1 MWLIDPKILEQAG
14 WFLVYSFLLG
24 LAFLPVVWLAK
35 VLTRRLRD
43 SVRSVVA
50 LGTLTTVAF
59 APLVGACWL
68 SVTSAP
74 TEQPLRTMA
83 GVRYVPDAQT
93 VGIGTPGEL
102 STEIATELS
111 TIASRSILDT
121 PPLFA
126 ADEIPT
132 NNVPPSRPAWSHVM
146 ALPIVWLAGS
156 TLTACFLALGLVG
169 SVRLRFQ
176 SIALD
181 APMQRIVDEV
191 LDNIVGSRVTV
202 RLCDAINSPI
212 LLGIIRPIILLPC
225 TATGW
230 PPDTVRFV
238 VLHELAHARRWDN
251 LVNLVQRVVE
261 AACFYQ
267 PAVWIASAWV
277 RAEREICCD
286 RFVAEVTDRPAEY
299 ARALVQLATEQSNRR
314 SLAADH
320 VTCSSTRHALVTR
333 VARLLGKEETMRI
346 QFRTLL
352 LSLTALGLMGAVTYG
367 TVFAPVQEKNSTDA
381 SKQAEPEAAVAAE
394 ELSEETQS
402 SNDRSTVMGQQQD
415 QTPVLETDQ
424 LRLELIK
431 NGIVSTER
439 AGVFD
444 SFVKVGDRVKR
455 GEVLGQLRM
464 TTEKAAV
471 NRLLKQSESDIEVR
485 YAKASNA
492 AAKQRYRAALAK
504 RKAFSDAELMN
515 LQLEWKKTE
524 LDVEKAQVNRE
535 LLTSELKEMQE
546 ILKLGRLIAT
556 TGGTVTVAAESGSAA
571 KPGQEIFR
579 VSNLKQLSCVFS
591 VPLADLSKVEKG
603 MRVKFLPSQEGF
615 PEAIGSIR
623 YVGSLVSS
631 VSQAVD
637 VLAVLETP
645 TEQVRAGQRG
655 RLQVFAQKAPKLQAG
670 RNVATEPEPVQ
681 STTGKATELTI
692 KQRKSKLVPGTNL
705 RISIDDITAGQ
716 VLISITDGSNV
727 VLDKSLKLGDV
738 AAFTIDGE
746 TQYVRVRQLT
756 NLLIGEDFAVLEVA
770 SKQEHFTKDAPKIQ
784 PADEDPQDRGKV

>member
-1 MWLIDPKILEQAG
+1 
-14 WFLVYSFLLG
+14 
-24 LAFLPVVWLAK
+24 
-35 VLTRRLRD
+35 
-43 SVRSVVA
+43 
-50 LGTLTTVAF
+50 
-59 APLVGACWL
+59 
-68 SVTSAP
+68 
-74 TEQPLRTMA
+74 
-83 GVRYVPDAQT
+83 
-93 VGIGTPGEL
+93 
-102 STEIATELS
+102 
-111 TIASRSILDT
+111 
-121 PPLFA
+121 
-126 ADEIPT
+126 
-132 NNVPPSRPAWSHVM
+132 
-146 ALPIVWLAGS
+146 
-156 TLTACFLALGLVG
+156 
-169 SVRLRFQ
+169 
-176 SIALD
+176 
-181 APMQRIVDEV
+181 
-191 LDNIVGSRVTV
+191 
-202 RLCDAINSPI
+202 
-212 LLGIIRPIILLPC
+212 
-225 TATGW
+225 
-230 PPDTVRFV
+230 
-238 VLHELAHARRWDN
+238 
-251 LVNLVQRVVE
+251 
-261 AACFYQ
+261 
-267 PAVWIASAWV
+267 
-277 RAEREICCD
+277 
-286 RFVAEVTDRPAEY
+286 
-299 ARALVQLATEQSNRR
+299 
-314 SLAADH
+314 
-320 VTCSSTRHALVTR
+320 
-333 VARLLGKEETMRI
+333 MRI

-655 RLQVFAQKAPKLQAG
+655 RLQVFAQKLQAG
-670 RNVATEPEPVQ
+670 GNVATEPEPVQ

-705 RISIDDITAGQ
+705 RISVDDITAGQ
-716 VLISITDGSNV
+716 VLISITNGSNV

-756 NLLIGEDFAVLEVA
+756 NLLIGEEVPW
-770 SKQEHFTKDAPKIQ
+770 D
-784 PADEDPQDRGKV
+784 